1 MGKLYLVGMGIV
13 YARYPE
19 KNIQMHRF
27 NIRNNTVRDCDQD
40 GKLLYEAEIPGIMP
54 AVLEMLTRREES
66 LAKVV
71 KAQEFVRAR
80 QTRMAKVLADVLSS
94 LG

>member
-1 MGKLYLVGMGIV
+1 ML
-13 YARYPE
+13 E
-19 KNIQMHRF
+19 KSYI
-27 NIRNNTVRDCDQD
+27 T
-40 GKLLYEAEIPGIMP
+40 LELP

-66 LAKVV
+66 LAKVA